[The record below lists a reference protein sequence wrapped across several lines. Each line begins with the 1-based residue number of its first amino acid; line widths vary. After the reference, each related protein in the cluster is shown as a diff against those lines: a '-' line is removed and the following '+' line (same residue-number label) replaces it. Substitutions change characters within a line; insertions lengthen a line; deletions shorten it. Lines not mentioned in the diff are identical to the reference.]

1 MNVVQQCRAECQ
13 KSPQRIVFADAL
25 DVRILQAANT
35 LQQQGLAKPILIANP
50 FEVRDYAH
58 RNGVE
63 MPCFAVVDPERSGYF
78 DQFVDAYIKN
88 HIESQSKTHNDA
100 AIDRDA
106 VKELLRK
113 PLFYA
118 AMMVKQNQAD
128 VCIAGNLST
137 SGDVLRAA
145 LKVIGMAEQHR
156 TVSSFFVMT
165 SLDGADVRLFADAAV
180 VPEPTVEQLADIT
193 IDTARNFEKLTGE
206 QARVAMLSFSSKGSS
221 HHPAAVH
228 VREAFELVRTKSPD
242 LMIDG
247 ELQFDAAVDPIVAA
261 HKAPNSPLQ
270 GSSNVMIFPSL
281 NAGNIGYKVA
291 QRLAHYQALGPLLQG
306 LQKPMHDLS
315 RGCSA
320 DDIVDIAILASRLAK
335 K

>member
-1 MNVVQQCRAECQ
+1 MNVVQQCRTECKQ
-13 KSPQRIVFADAL
+13 SPQRIVFADSL
-25 DVRILQAANT
+25 DVRVLQAANE
-35 LQQQGLAKPILIANP
+35 LQKQGLAEPILIGNP
-50 FEVRDYAH
+50 FEIRDYAY
-58 RNGVE
+58 RNGIA
-63 MPCFAVVDPERSGYF
+63 MPCFAVVDPERSGYLEP
-78 DQFVDAYIKN
+78 FVNAYLENSDAN
-88 HIESQSKTHNDA
+88 TE
-100 AIDRDA
+100 RDSA
-106 VKELLRK
+106 EALLRK

-145 LKVIGMAEQHR
+145 LKVIGIAEQHR

-165 SLDGADVRLFADAAV
+165 SPDGSDVRLFADAAV

-206 QARVAMLSFSSKGSS
+206 KARVAMLSFSSKGSS
-221 HHPAAVH
+221 NHPAAVH
-228 VREAFELVRTKSPD
+228 VREAFDLVRRKFPD
-242 LMIDG
+242 LIVDG
-247 ELQFDAAVDPIVAA
+247 ELQFDAAVDPIVAD
-261 HKAPNSPLQ
+261 HKAPDSPLH

-281 NAGNIGYKVA
+281 NAGNIAYKVA

-306 LQKPMHDLS
+306 LRKPMHDLS

-320 DDIVDIAILASRLAK
+320 DDIVDIAILASCLAK

>member
-1 MNVVQQCRAECQ
+1 MNVVQQCRTECKQ
-13 KSPQRIVFADAL
+13 SPQRIVFADSL
-25 DVRILQAANT
+25 DVRVLQAANE
-35 LQQQGLAKPILIANP
+35 LQKQGLAEPILIGNP
-50 FEVRDYAH
+50 FEIRDYAY
-58 RNGVE
+58 RNGIAI
-63 MPCFAVVDPERSGYF
+63 PCFAVVDPERSGYLEP
-78 DQFVDAYIKN
+78 FVNAYLENSDAN
-88 HIESQSKTHNDA
+88 TE
-100 AIDRDA
+100 RDSA
-106 VKELLRK
+106 EALLRK

-145 LKVIGMAEQHR
+145 LKVIGIAEQHR

-165 SLDGADVRLFADAAV
+165 SPDGSDVRLFADAAV

-206 QARVAMLSFSSKGSS
+206 KARVAMLSFSSKGSS
-221 HHPAAVH
+221 NHPAAVH
-228 VREAFELVRTKSPD
+228 VREAFDLVRRKSPD
-242 LMIDG
+242 LIVDG
-247 ELQFDAAVDPIVAA
+247 ELQFDAAVDPIVAD
-261 HKAPNSPLQ
+261 HKAPDSPLH

-281 NAGNIGYKVA
+281 NAGNIAYKVA

-306 LQKPMHDLS
+306 LRKPMHDLS

-320 DDIVDIAILASRLAK
+320 DDIVDIAILASCLAK

>member
-1 MNVVQQCRAECQ
+1 MNVVQQCRTECKQ
-13 KSPQRIVFADAL
+13 SPQRIVFADSL
-25 DVRILQAANT
+25 DVRVLQAANE
-35 LQQQGLAKPILIANP
+35 LQKQGLAEPILMGNP
-50 FEVRDYAH
+50 FEIRDYAY
-58 RNGVE
+58 RNGIA
-63 MPCFAVVDPERSGYF
+63 MPCFAVVDPERSGYLEP
-78 DQFVDAYIKN
+78 FVNAYLKHSDAN
-88 HIESQSKTHNDA
+88 TERDSADA
-100 AIDRDA
+100 
-106 VKELLRK
+106 LLRK

-145 LKVIGMAEQHR
+145 LKVIGIAEQHR
-156 TVSSFFVMT
+156 TVSSFCVMT
-165 SLDGADVRLFADAAV
+165 SPDGSDVRLFADAAV

-206 QARVAMLSFSSKGSS
+206 KARVAMLSFSSKGSS
-221 HHPAAVH
+221 THPAAVH
-228 VREAFELVRTKSPD
+228 VREAFDLVRRKSPD
-242 LMIDG
+242 LIVDG
-247 ELQFDAAVDPIVAA
+247 ELQFDAAVEPIVAD
-261 HKAPNSPLQ
+261 HKAPDSPLH

-281 NAGNIGYKVA
+281 NAGNIAYKVA

-306 LQKPMHDLS
+306 LRKPMHDLS

-320 DDIVDIAILASRLAK
+320 DDIVDIAILASCLAK